1 MRRRILAAVV
11 PLAFAFFSAASAES
25 QPASVAERARART
38 ADTALEARTSAV
50 AATLRCPVCQ
60 GESIQE
66 SPSALAQQMRAVVRD
81 RLSAGQ
87 TPDEVRAYFVA
98 RYGEWILLE
107 PTMKGLNVVLYVL
120 PIVLVGGGLL
130 LVVFLVRRWTGQASL
145 EPASVTPDADGE
157 RATVNR

>member
-1 MRRRILAAVV
+1 MKRRILAAGV
-11 PLAFAFFSAASAES
+11 PLAFAFFSGALAES
-25 QPASVAERARART
+25 QPASVVERARART

-81 RLSAGQ
+81 RLRAGE
-87 TPDEVRAYFVA
+87 TPDQVKDYFVS

-107 PTMKGLNVVLYVL
+107 PRMTGLNVALYVL
-120 PIVLVGGGLL
+120 PVMLVVGGLI
-130 LVVFLVRRWTGQASL
+130 LVVFLVRRWTRQSSAQIPEIANESKQ
-145 EPASVTPDADGE
+145 
-157 RATVNR
+157 